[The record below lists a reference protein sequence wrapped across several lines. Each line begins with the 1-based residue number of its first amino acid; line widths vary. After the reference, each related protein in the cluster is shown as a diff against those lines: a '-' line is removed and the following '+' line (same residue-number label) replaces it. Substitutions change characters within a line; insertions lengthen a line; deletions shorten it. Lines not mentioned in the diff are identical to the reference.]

1 MITQEEII
9 KGAVVNVMHFVVI
22 RMLSTAFALA
32 FEKGLHDLKEY
43 MSPIDLCDFYKG
55 HDSGSI
61 EIELELI
68 EMVEDKDV
76 KAIVASINKIF
87 DFINIYIMINN
98 LDIEEVITDSECTK
112 LANDLYCEE
121 PIDLSLDFET
131 QKTTEYSNFFWYNY
145 AIWQSIRLLL
155 SGNTNEDEDEA
166 MEEFEKQYFD
176 FLDEAVT
183 SDNRNVALLYDLQRS
198 LAIGMIGRI

>member
-1 MITQEEII
+1 MITQEDII
-9 KGAVVNVMHFVVI
+9 KGAVVNVMNFVII

-43 MSPIDLCDFYKG
+43 MSPIDLCEFYKG

-76 KAIVASINKIF
+76 RAIVARINNIF
-87 DFINIYIMINN
+87 DFLNIYVMINN
-98 LDIEEVITDSECTK
+98 LDIEEVITDPECTK
-112 LANDLYCEE
+112 LASDLYREE
-121 PIDLSLDFET
+121 PINLSLNFEA
-131 QKTTEYSNFFWYNY
+131 QKTIEYSNFFWYNH
-145 AIWQSIRLLL
+145 AIWQSIRILL
-155 SGNTNEDEDEA
+155 SGNTNEDEDVA

-176 FLDEAVT
+176 FLDEDVT
-183 SDNRNVALLYDLQRS
+183 SDNRSVALLYDLQRC
-198 LAIGMIGRI
+198 LAKGIIGRI

>member
-87 DFINIYIMINN
+87 DFINIYVMINN

-198 LAIGMIGRI
+198 LAIGIIGRI

>member
-1 MITQEEII
+1 MITREEII

-198 LAIGMIGRI
+198 LAIGIIGRI